1 MKSATQAMVE
11 QVIYP
16 ADVTQED
23 MTLIERIN
31 GLRERREEE
40 VPHDAIERIE
50 EGMQVLSDEEIC
62 DLYRICK
69 SRGWVE

>member
-11 QVIYP
+11 SLLYP
-16 ADVTQED
+16 ADVASED
-23 MTLIERIN
+23 LTLIERIN

-50 EGMQVLSDEEIC
+50 TGMQMLTDEEVC

>member
-11 QVIYP
+11 QVLYP
-16 ADVTQED
+16 ADVASED
-23 MTLIERIN
+23 LTLIERIN

-40 VPHDAIERIE
+40 VPHDPIERIE
-50 EGMQVLSDEEIC
+50 TGMQMLTDEEVC

>member
-31 GLRERREEE
+31 GLRERRDEE
-40 VPHDAIERIE
+40 VPYDAIERIE

>member
-40 VPHDAIERIE
+40 VPYDAIERIE